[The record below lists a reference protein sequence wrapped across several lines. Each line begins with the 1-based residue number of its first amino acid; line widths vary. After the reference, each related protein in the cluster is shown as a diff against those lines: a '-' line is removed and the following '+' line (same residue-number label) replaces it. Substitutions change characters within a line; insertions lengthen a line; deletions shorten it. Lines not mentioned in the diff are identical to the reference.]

1 MNVQDLAR
9 EASSYFERALRDSS
23 DPDSGYVR
31 TKNDT
36 PEWVTN
42 VIYEAHAGMLPDD
55 WRYDQIENALDVIAD
70 SDDPDDARGEFA
82 DGAVDVYN
90 SDRIAWLASHGNRQS
105 YCDDAASEFGSE
117 SRDVIEMIGLGQY
130 YEAGEI
136 YGLVLQA
143 LEARTDDDE

>member
-1 MNVQDLAR
+1 MNVQNLAR
-9 EASSYFERALRDSS
+9 EASSYFERALRDEN

-31 TKNDT
+31 TKKDT

>member
-1 MNVQDLAR
+1 MNVQNLAR
-9 EASSYFERALRDSS
+9 EASSYFERALRDEN

-31 TKNDT
+31 TKKDT

-70 SDDPDDARGEFA
+70 SDDP
-82 DGAVDVYN
+82 
-90 SDRIAWLASHGNRQS
+90 DRIAWLASHGNRQS